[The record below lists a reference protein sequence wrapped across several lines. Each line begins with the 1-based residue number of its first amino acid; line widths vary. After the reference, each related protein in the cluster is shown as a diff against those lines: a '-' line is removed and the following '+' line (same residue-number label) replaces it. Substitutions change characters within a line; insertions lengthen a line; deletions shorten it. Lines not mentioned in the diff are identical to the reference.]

1 MNKKLYFS
9 VCVSVLCTFFA
20 VLSLVL
26 LLRTSDKKVKED
38 IVPQNQNPVA
48 TKKYAENINA
58 NNVKYYLAI
67 YENEKINSYK
77 VFENGTKSFYEELD
91 EINVF
96 TMRENDREM
105 FKKGIALTSREDLI
119 SLIEDYTG

>member
-9 VCVSVLCTFFA
+9 VCVSILCTFFA

-26 LLRTSDKKVKED
+26 LLRASDKKVKED
-38 IVPQNQNPVA
+38 IVPQNQNQVA
-48 TKKYAENINA
+48 TKKYAENINT

-67 YENEKINSYK
+67 YENGKINSYK

-105 FKKGIALTSREDLI
+105 FKKGIALTSKEDLI

>member
-67 YENEKINSYK
+67 YENGKINSYK

-105 FKKGIALTSREDLI
+105 FKKGIALTSKEDLI